1 MDSVQMI
8 SHIEK
13 PLNYSV
19 YDVKW
24 IPCTAKFVAI
34 GSKPKGTGTIQIYQL
49 NRGTLDL
56 VREVETEK
64 SLKCCSFGASKLS
77 TEHLAVG
84 DFAGK
89 LTVYDLERPD
99 APVYEVATAHEGIIN
114 ALDAIGGS
122 TVNCGA
128 PEIVTGGRDGAV
140 KVWDPRQPL
149 DPVANICP
157 ASTEPSD
164 RRDCW
169 AVGFGDS
176 YNRTERV
183 VCSGYD
189 NGDLKLVDLRN
200 LQLRWETNVSNGICG
215 VEFDRKDIR
224 MNKLAVCT
232 LEGGLHVYD
241 MRTQHSKRGFASKQE
256 RGVGQ
261 ALGEHGVIKGAKSTV
276 WTVKHLPQNRDIFL
290 TGGGSGSVRIWLYH
304 YPENRVRK
312 HSDGEEEGVE
322 GTIEMLHGT
331 TLSTQP
337 VHTFDWS
344 PDRLGLGVCG
354 SFDQTVRVLITT
366 NLNLH

>member
-13 PLNYSV
+13 SLNYSV

-24 IPCTAKFVAI
+24 IPCTAKFVTV
-34 GSKPKGTGTIQIYQL
+34 GSHPKGTGTVQIYEL

-56 VREVETEK
+56 VRETEK
-64 SLKCCSFGASKLS
+64 QVSLKCCSFGASRLRA
-77 TEHLAVG
+77 EHLAVG

-89 LTVYDLERPD
+89 LAVYDLERLD
-99 APVYEVATAHEGIIN
+99 APVYEATGHEGIIN
-114 ALDAIGGS
+114 TLDAIGGS

-128 PEIVTGGRDGAV
+128 PEIVTGGRDGSV
-140 KVWDPRQPL
+140 KVWDPRQPN

-157 ASTEPSD
+157 AGNSSSL

-176 YNRTERV
+176 YNPVERV
-183 VCSGYD
+183 ICSGYD
-189 NGDLKLVDLRN
+189 NGDLKLIDLRN
-200 LQLRWETNVSNGICG
+200 LQLRWETNVKNGICS

-224 MNKLAVCT
+224 MNKLAVTT

-241 MRTQHSKRGFASKQE
+241 MRTQNPKNGFASVKE
-256 RGVGQ
+256 KTVGQ
-261 ALGEHGVIKGAKSTV
+261 SLGTNGVISAAKSTV
-276 WTVKHLPQNRDIFL
+276 WTVKHLPQNRDIFV
-290 TGGGSGSVRIWLYH
+290 TGGGSGNVRLWLYH
-304 YPENRVRK
+304 YPEKRSK
-312 HSDGEEEGVE
+312 TLTDGEEEGVA
-322 GTIEMLHGT
+322 GTLEMLHAT

-344 PDRLGLGVCG
+344 PDRQGLAVCG

>member
-13 PLNYSV
+13 SLNYSV

-24 IPCTAKFVAI
+24 IPCTAKFVAV
-34 GSKPKGTGTIQIYQL
+34 GSQPKGTGTIQIYEL

-56 VREVETEK
+56 VRETEK
-64 SLKCCSFGASKLS
+64 AVSLKCCSFGASRLRA
-77 TEHLAVG
+77 EHLAVG
-84 DFAGK
+84 DFAGT
-89 LTVYDLERPD
+89 LAVYDLERLD
-99 APVYEVATAHEGIIN
+99 APVYEVKGHEGIIN
-114 ALDAIGGS
+114 TLDAIGGS

-128 PEIVTGGRDGAV
+128 PEIVTGGRDGSV
-140 KVWDPRQPL
+140 KVWDPRQPN

-157 ASTEPSD
+157 ASKDWSE

-176 YNRTERV
+176 YNPVERV

-200 LQLRWETNVSNGICG
+200 LQLRWQTNVKNGICS

-224 MNKLAVCT
+224 MNKLAVST

-241 MRTQHSKRGFASKQE
+241 MRTQHSKNGFASVREKT
-256 RGVGQ
+256 VGQ
-261 ALGEHGVIKGAKSTV
+261 SLGTNGVISAAKSTV
-276 WTVKHLPQNRDIFL
+276 WTVKHLPQNRDIFI
-290 TGGGSGSVRIWLYH
+290 TGGGSGNVRIWLYH
-304 YPENRVRK
+304 YPEKRSK
-312 HSDGEEEGVE
+312 TLTDGEEEGVA
-322 GTIEMLHGT
+322 GSLEMLHAT

-344 PDRLGLGVCG
+344 PDRQGLAVCG
-354 SFDQTVRVLITT
+354 SFDQ
-366 NLNLH
+366 

>member
-13 PLNYSV
+13 SLNYSV

-24 IPCTAKFVAI
+24 IPCTAKFVVI

-56 VREVETEK
+56 VKEVEKEK
-64 SLKCCSFGASKLS
+64 SLKCCSFGASKLR

-84 DFAGK
+84 DFAGR
-89 LTVYDLERPD
+89 LAVYDLERPD
-99 APVYEVATAHEGIIN
+99 APVYEVAEAHEGIIN

-128 PEIVTGGRDGAV
+128 PEIVTGGRDGSV

-157 ASTEPSD
+157 ASMEPRD

-169 AVGFGDS
+169 AVGLGDS
-176 YNRTERV
+176 YNPTERV

-200 LQLRWETNVSNGICG
+200 LKLRWETNVGNGICS

-224 MNKLAVCT
+224 MNKLAVST
-232 LEGGLHVYD
+232 LEGCLHVYD
-241 MRTQHSKRGFASKQE
+241 MRTQHAEKGFARVLE
-256 RGVGQ
+256 RSVGK
-261 ALGEHGVIKGAKSTV
+261 ALGANGVMYGTKSTV
-276 WTVKHLPQNRDIFL
+276 WTVKHLPQNRDIFM
-290 TGGGSGSVRIWLYH
+290 TGGGSGSVRLWLYH
-304 YPENRVRK
+304 YPETRINTL
-312 HSDGEEEGVE
+312 SEGVDE
-322 GTIEMLHGT
+322 GVAGTIEMLHAT
-331 TLSTQP
+331 SLSTQP

-344 PDRLGLGVCG
+344 PDRQGLAVCG

>member
-13 PLNYSV
+13 SLNYSV

-24 IPCTAKFVAI
+24 IPCTAKFVVI
-34 GSKPKGTGTIQIYQL
+34 GSKPKGTGTVQIYEL

-56 VREVETEK
+56 VRETEK
-64 SLKCCSFGASKLS
+64 EKSIKCCSFGASKLR

-89 LTVYDLERPD
+89 LAIYDLDRLET
-99 APVYEVATAHEGIIN
+99 PVYEVNAHEGIIN
-114 ALDAIGGS
+114 TIDAIGGS

-128 PEIVTGGRDGAV
+128 PEIVTGGRDGSV
-140 KVWDPRQPL
+140 KVWDPRQPN

-157 ASTEPSD
+157 ASENMNE

-176 YNRTERV
+176 YNPVERV

-200 LQLRWETNVSNGICG
+200 LKLRWETNVKNGICS

-224 MNKLAVCT
+224 MNKLAVST
-232 LEGGLHVYD
+232 LEGGLFVYD
-241 MRTQHSKRGFASKQE
+241 MRTQHSEKGFASVREKT
-256 RGVGQ
+256 VGQ
-261 ALGEHGVIKGAKSTV
+261 SLGTNGVISGAKSTV
-276 WTVKHLPQNRDIFL
+276 WTVKHLPQNRDIFI
-290 TGGGSGSVRIWLYH
+290 TGGGSGNVRVWLYH
-304 YPENRVRK
+304 YPEKRTK
-312 HSDGEEEGVE
+312 TLSDGQEQGVA
-322 GTIEMLHGT
+322 GSLEMLHAT

-344 PDRLGLGVCG
+344 PDRQGLAVCG

>member
-13 PLNYSV
+13 SLAYSV

-24 IPCTAKFVAI
+24 IPCTAKFVVI
-34 GSKPKGTGTIQIYQL
+34 GSKPKGTGALQIYEL

-56 VREVETEK
+56 VKDTEKDK
-64 SLKCCSFGASKLS
+64 SLKCCSFGASKLR
-77 TEHLAVG
+77 TEHLALG
-84 DFAGK
+84 DFTGK
-89 LTVYDLERPD
+89 LSVYDLERLD
-99 APVYEVATAHEGIIN
+99 APIYEVSAHDGIIN
-114 ALDAIGGS
+114 SLDAIGGS

-128 PEIVTGGRDGAV
+128 PEIVTGGRDGSV
-140 KVWDPRQPL
+140 KVWDPRQPT
-149 DPVANICP
+149 DPVAHISP
-157 ASTEPSD
+157 ASMEPSE

-176 YNRTERV
+176 YNALERL

-200 LQLRWETNVSNGICG
+200 LKLRWETNVKNGICSL
-215 VEFDRKDIR
+215 EFDRKDIR
-224 MNKLAVCT
+224 MNKLAVST

-241 MRTQHSKRGFASKQE
+241 MRTQHSQKGFASVREKT
-256 RGVGQ
+256 VGQ
-261 ALGEHGVIKGAKSTV
+261 ALGTNGVISGGKSTV
-276 WTVKHLPQNRDIFL
+276 WTVKHLPQNRDIFV
-290 TGGGSGSVRIWLYH
+290 TGGGSGNVRIWLYH
-304 YPENRVRK
+304 YPEKRTK
-312 HSDGEEEGVE
+312 SLADGEEQGVA
-322 GTIEMLHGT
+322 GTLEMLHAT

-344 PDRLGLGVCG
+344 PDRVGLAVCG
-354 SFDQTVRVLITT
+354 SFDQTVRVLIST

>member
-34 GSKPKGTGTIQIYQL
+34 GSKPKGTGAMQIYEL
-49 NRGTLDL
+49 NRGSLEL
-56 VREVETEK
+56 VKEWEKDK
-64 SLKCCSFGASKLS
+64 SLKCCSFGASKLR

-89 LTVYDLERPD
+89 LSVYDLDRLD
-99 APVYEVATAHEGIIN
+99 APVYEVAAHEGIIN
-114 ALDAIGGS
+114 SLDAIGGS
-122 TVNCGA
+122 SVNCGA
-128 PEIVTGGRDGAV
+128 PEIVTGGRDGSV
-140 KVWDPRQPL
+140 KVWDPRQPGE
-149 DPVANICP
+149 PVANICP
-157 ASTEPSD
+157 ASNQPGE

-176 YNRTERV
+176 YNSVERV

-200 LQLRWETNVSNGICG
+200 LKLRWESNVNNGVCSL
-215 VEFDRKDIR
+215 EFDRKDIR
-224 MNKLAVCT
+224 MNKLVVTT
-232 LEGGLHVYD
+232 LEGGLIVHD
-241 MRTQHSKRGFASKQE
+241 MRTQHSEKGFASVREKT
-256 RGVGQ
+256 VGQ
-261 ALGEHGVIKGAKSTV
+261 SLGSNGVISGAKSTV
-276 WTVKHLPQNRDIFL
+276 WTVKHLPQNRDIFM
-290 TGGGSGSVRIWLYH
+290 TGGGSGNVRIWLYR
-304 YPENRVRK
+304 YPEKRCK
-312 HSDGEEEGVE
+312 TLSDGEEQGIA
-322 GTIEMLHGT
+322 GTLEMLHAT

-344 PDRLGLGVCG
+344 PDRQGLAVCG
-354 SFDQTVRVLITT
+354 SFDQTVRVLVTT